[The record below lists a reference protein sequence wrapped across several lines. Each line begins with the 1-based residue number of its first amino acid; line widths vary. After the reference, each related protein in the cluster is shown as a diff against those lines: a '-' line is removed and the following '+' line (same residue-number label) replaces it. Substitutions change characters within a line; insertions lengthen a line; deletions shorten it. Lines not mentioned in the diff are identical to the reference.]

1 MTDELLSVGIDIGTS
16 TTQLV
21 ISRLTL
27 ENRANPFSVPRVDI
41 ARREV
46 LYRSGIHFTPLQSD
60 TVIDAEGV
68 RNIVAEEYRA
78 SGFDKA
84 AIGTGAVII
93 TGETARK
100 ENAQEVLRALSAF
113 AGDFV
118 VATAGPDLESV
129 LAARGAGADVYSREH
144 HTEVLNLDIGG
155 GTSNLALYSH
165 GELACTGCLD
175 VGGRLVKLDGAGR
188 ITYVSP
194 AVQALTER
202 EMVPP
207 LKPGQR
213 ASPESL
219 EPLVRALVG
228 ALEQAAGLGPGRE
241 LLDALLTQGTAWE
254 PPEHPPVCSFS
265 GGVADCIDAP
275 PADWLAYGDI
285 GPLLGRAI
293 AASPAFQGARR
304 HRGTET
310 IRATVVGAGSH
321 ATELSGSTIF
331 YRDISFPLKNLPIL
345 KLALAEEQGGPA
357 ELAAAIG
364 SRLRLFAGGGTEA
377 EPVALALRGEAAP
390 GYARIQALAQ
400 GLAQGLEP
408 LGRAGHPLVIAVEA
422 DLAKALGQAMAP
434 LASGPLLCL
443 DGVGVDNGDYIDI
456 GAPAAGGTVLPVV
469 IKTLVFHSFS

>member
-68 RNIVAEEYRA
+68 RNIVAEEYRS

-84 AIGTGAVII
+84 AIDTGAVII

-100 ENAQEVLRALSAF
+100 ENAQEVLRALSEF

-118 VATAGPDLESV
+118 VATAGPDLESI
-129 LAARGAGADVYSREH
+129 LAARGAGADVYAREH
-144 HTEVLNLDIGG
+144 HTQVLNFDIGG

-165 GELACTGCLD
+165 GELVCTGCLD
-175 VGGRLVKLDGAGR
+175 VGGRLVKVDGTGTV
-188 ITYVSP
+188 TYVSP
-194 AVQALTER
+194 VVRALAEGGMIPAL
-202 EMVPP
+202 E
-207 LKPGQR
+207 PGQR
-213 ASPESL
+213 ASPETL
-219 EPLVRALVG
+219 KPLLTALTG

-241 LLDALLTQGTAWE
+241 LLDALLTRGTAWE

-275 PADWLAYGDI
+275 PESWLAYGDI

-293 AASPAFQGARR
+293 AASPAFQGAQRC
-304 HRGTET
+304 RGAET

-331 YRDISFPLKNLPIL
+331 YRDISFPLKNLPL
-345 KLALAEEQGGPA
+345 CKLTPAEEGGSPA
-357 ELAAAIG
+357 ELAEAVRNRVG
-364 SRLRLFAGGGTEA
+364 LFSGGGA
-377 EPVALALRGEAAP
+377 PEPLALGLRGERSP
-390 GYARIQALAQ
+390 CYARIQSLAQ

-408 LGRAGHPLVIAVEA
+408 LGQAGHPLVIAVEA
-422 DLAKALGQAMAP
+422 DLAKVLGQAMAP
-434 LASGPLLCL
+434 LVSGPLLCL
-443 DGVGVDNGDYIDI
+443 DGVGVENGDYLDI
-456 GAPAAGGTVLPVV
+456 GAPAAGGTVLPVIV
-469 IKTLVFHSFS
+469 KTLVFHSFS